1 MLSNNDTWLCHY
13 SNGTQHCLL
22 ILASQFLCQ
31 LVVIDDLCLRTLN
44 KYDDPLICDRWFIFE
59 NTEYSWRLPHPWQII
74 YVWEYWIQMKT
85 PSLVTDDLCL
95 RTLNTDE
102 DPLFGDRWFM
112 FENTEYRLRPHHMW
126 HDLCLRT
133 LNTDEDPLHVTW
145 FMFENT
151 EYIWRPP
158 HMWQMI
164 YDWEYWMTPSPVT
177 DEDPLIGDRWF
188 MFENTEYRWRPP
200 HLWQMIYDWEYW
212 MTPSPVTDDLCLRT
226 LSTEWSSCFSITSRK
241 REYDRL
247 SFLLRRQINSRI
259 LPLLVSSFCQI
270 ESRRYLN

>member
-164 YDWEYWMTPSPVT
+164 YDLRILNDSLTC
-177 DEDPLIGDRWF
+177 D
-188 MFENTEYRWRPP
+188 RWRPP
-200 HLWQMIYDWEYW
+200 HWWQMIYVWEHW
-212 MTPSPVTDDLCLRT
+212 IQMKTPSPVTDDLWL
-226 LSTEWSSCFSITSRK
+226 
-241 REYDRL
+241 
-247 SFLLRRQINSRI
+247 RI
-259 LPLLVSSFCQI
+259 LNNSLTCDRWFMSENTEYRVKLMF
-270 ESRRYLN
+270 LHHF